1 MVRANQRFMRN
12 LYLLTL
18 LFSVACGTA
27 ENSLTAD
34 DEQMDGG
41 AGAGGGSGGAG
52 GYIDGGAAGAGMSGA
67 GGAQAIEDG
76 ALHDA
81 SGQDVSNA
89 LPDAKGQD
97 GGVPRDANMGDA
109 GDATAI
115 ELTSEGGSFSCGVQ
129 TCAADEWCEYP
140 CCGALPACMPAS
152 NEGGLCFEGFASC
165 PLGDGATGCRYTCS
179 VPSCTKSPPR
189 VGCTL
194 NGRTVRC
201 TCA

>member
-1 MVRANQRFMRN
+1 MRKI
-12 LYLLTL
+12 YLLTL

-27 ENSLTAD
+27 ETSLPESD
-34 DEQMDGG
+34 HDKMDGG
-41 AGAGGGSGGAG
+41 AGAGGGSGSGG
-52 GYIDGGAAGAGMSGA
+52 GYVDGGAAGAGMSGA
-67 GGAQAIEDG
+67 GGAHAMEDG

-89 LPDAKGQD
+89 LLDANGQD
-97 GGVPRDANMGDA
+97 GGVPRDASVGDA
-109 GDATAI
+109 RDAMSM
-115 ELTSEGGSFSCGVQ
+115 EVPSDGGREGGSFACGMQ

-140 CCGALPACMPAS
+140 CCGTLPACMPAS
-152 NEGGLCFEGFASC
+152 NEGGVCSVGFGSC
-165 PLGDGATGCRYTCS
+165 PLGDGATGCRSTCS